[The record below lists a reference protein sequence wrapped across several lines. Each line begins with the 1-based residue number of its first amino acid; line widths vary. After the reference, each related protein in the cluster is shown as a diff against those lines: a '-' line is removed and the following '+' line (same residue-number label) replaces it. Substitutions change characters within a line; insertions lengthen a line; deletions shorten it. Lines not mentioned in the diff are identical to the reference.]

1 MTKLSHQPMI
11 LVVTFLT
18 FLIIGISTGKYLEV
32 KIFGPDL
39 YLQKRVLVWKFPCIP
54 CIITGVLQL
63 LRGSVRSPNLSASV
77 KGPIHWDDIT
87 AECPIYGHL
96 AAISWPPRSALLPAR
111 SDVLSSTASGKRAQH
126 SLS

>member
-39 YLQKRVLVWKFPCIP
+39 YLQKKGL
-54 CIITGVLQL
+54 GVEIFFHASL
-63 LRGSVRSPNLSASV
+63 LEFYNYLEVLSA
-77 KGPIHWDDIT
+77 PLT
-87 AECPIYGHL
+87 C
-96 AAISWPPRSALLPAR
+96 LL
-111 SDVLSSTASGKRAQH
+111 Q
-126 SLS
+126 

>member
-39 YLQKRVLVWKFPCIP
+39 YLQKRVLVWKFLEFYNYLE
-54 CIITGVLQL
+54 V
-63 LRGSVRSPNLSASV
+63 LSA
-77 KGPIHWDDIT
+77 PLT
-87 AECPIYGHL
+87 C
-96 AAISWPPRSALLPAR
+96 LL
-111 SDVLSSTASGKRAQH
+111 Q
-126 SLS
+126 